1 MYDAGGNHGKIS
13 LIFRDLP
20 ISSWNQSKNK
30 IFSSDNLS
38 RLKTFNGPWG
48 TGRFD
53 YSADGDRTRKIR
65 GNTISYGYTNNR
77 MTSASGTSYSYNSD
91 GDMTRMG
98 NMYLDYTPLHR
109 LWRIRQN
116 GRTLATLGYD
126 GNGKRIYKKTGSG
139 TEIFLRGPDNNIL
152 ADQAAAGTS
161 IFSSTTGWLPR
172 PVNPTGRLLSRPG

>member
-13 LIFRDLP
+13 LIFQDLP

-30 IFSSDNLS
+30 TFFYDNLS

-77 MTSASGTSYSYNSD
+77 MTSAAGTSYSYNSD

-98 NMYLDYTPLHR
+98 R
-109 LWRIRQN
+109 
-116 GRTLATLGYD
+116 
-126 GNGKRIYKKTGSG
+126 
-139 TEIFLRGPDNNIL
+139 
-152 ADQAAAGTS
+152 
-161 IFSSTTGWLPR
+161 
-172 PVNPTGRLLSRPG
+172 